1 MESVGLNMDNHLE
14 SKGQV
19 DMRLT
24 GISYIIKLGGSETM
38 RYGIKNGQ
46 GKGRGMPG
54 GGRRNINRGGCK
66 LGGPGFGRGGGR
78 GKGKGRLG

>member
-1 MESVGLNMDNHLE
+1 M
-14 SKGQV
+14 KF
-19 DMRLT
+19 
-24 GISYIIKLGGSETM
+24 GI
-38 RYGIKNGQ
+38 RNGQ

-66 LGGPGFGRGGGR
+66 FGGPGLGRGGGR